1 MLKMKLFISEEIK
14 AGAMLNSQKL
24 RHNFEQVVQKVKQAQ
39 VIFSL
44 FQKGMGR
51 LKFDQILNFT
61 TREVQ
66 QFFSQMPLIKSELK
80 RFANEENTVILQADS
95 ATRAKQITQNLVD
108 YGVDLPIVKS
118 DQILIKKLK

>member
-1 MLKMKLFISEEIK
+1 
-14 AGAMLNSQKL
+14 
-24 RHNFEQVVQKVKQAQ
+24 
-39 VIFSL
+39 
-44 FQKGMGR
+44 MGR

-118 DQILIKKLK
+118 DQVLVKKLK

>member
-1 MLKMKLFISEEIK
+1 MKLFISEEIK

>member
-1 MLKMKLFISEEIK
+1 
-14 AGAMLNSQKL
+14 
-24 RHNFEQVVQKVKQAQ
+24 
-39 VIFSL
+39 
-44 FQKGMGR
+44 MGR

-95 ATRAKQITQNLVD
+95 ATRSKQITQNLVF
-108 YGVDLPIVKS
+108 YCVDLPIFKS
-118 DQILIKKLK
+118 DEILI